1 MPFPALPLSDAP
13 EGGRVVMLSGLSV
26 LATDDAVLARFAGTA
41 VDGRDGDL
49 APEPLL
55 ANPAAPPVEKMDKPL

>member
-1 MPFPALPLSDAP
+1 
-13 EGGRVVMLSGLSV
+13 MLSGLSV